1 MNVLWEAMV
10 AEMRA
15 ERLELDNRRH
25 FTEEKQPIALVRSD
39 LAGWTEIKPAADPE
53 LVAVKTATN
62 LRQAA
67 DDDLFEVG

>member
-10 AEMRA
+10 SEMRA

-25 FTEEKQPIALVRSD
+25 FTKDGDAIRLVRQD
-39 LAGWTEIKPAADPE
+39 LAEWTEIKQAEDPE

-67 DDDLFEVG
+67 DDDLFEMG